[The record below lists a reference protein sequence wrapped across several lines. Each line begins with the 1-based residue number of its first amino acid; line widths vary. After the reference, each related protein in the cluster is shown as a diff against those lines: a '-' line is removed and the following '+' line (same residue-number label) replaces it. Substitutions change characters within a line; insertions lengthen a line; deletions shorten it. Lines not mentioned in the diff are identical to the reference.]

1 MDGPSYHAKGGAP
14 LQGMPSGPQDL
25 GARSRQSIIRPDGW
39 RFTSSLSGPSGSL
52 GTDHPLDAFV
62 DIKGRPLVRT
72 SRKGLRPFN
81 SREIDRI
88 LYVGLCLPCHTNFD
102 DPVMKTWT
110 PGNAPLPCSRI
121 IIMPAPRTAWQA
133 VSRPRKHLSAGKR

>member
-1 MDGPSYHAKGGAP
+1 MDPHTTQKAGRPCRECH
-14 LQGMPSGPQDL
+14 QDPRTL
-25 GARSRQSIIRPDGW
+25 GLGRGSLSFGPDGW

-121 IIMPAPRTAWQA
+121 VIMPAPRTAWQA